1 MPHRLGLARVHRDGE
16 KESLL
21 SAHIETPRQ
30 EAIAFA
36 RHTTNQ
42 KFSDN
47 SHNILFRQEN
57 AIGFLICLITYTSNS
72 GTTVTN

>member
-1 MPHRLGLARVHRDGE
+1 MPHRLGLAGVHRDGE
-16 KESLL
+16 KESLIN
-21 SAHIETPRQ
+21 AYRN
-30 EAIAFA
+30 AAFA

-57 AIGFLICLITYTSNS
+57 AIGFLICLSTYTSNS